1 MIWDRQIIENT
12 TVAGA
17 IAALS
22 TKRIELYGA
31 DPPNGLELAINR
43 DHALGQH
50 HSGFLPEASAG
61 SSCSSADL
69 RFGRCSN
76 RRRTDLAAIDSDRE
90 CPLPAYRG
98 SPSALFGDAR
108 NGTLFRGSR
117 HRVRKPESDISECC
131 CGTLASVSL
140 GTVRLC
146 RSAAYRRA
154 VQTGMPAR

>member
-1 MIWDRQIIENT
+1 MIWGRQIIENT

-90 CPLPAYRG
+90 CPPPGVPGQPKRVVRG
-98 SPSALFGDAR
+98 RAKRDVIQGLSAP
-108 NGTLFRGSR
+108 GSET
-117 HRVRKPESDISECC
+117 RVRHF
-131 CGTLASVSL
+131 GVLLWRARFGLA
-140 GTVRLC
+140 GH
-146 RSAAYRRA
+146 RA
-154 VQTGMPAR
+154 VVSERGLP